1 MNWIEQSARV
11 VSVGADGVLVEPVE
25 PEGGCGACDGKG
37 CGTRRLAELFSRR
50 PRNFRADS
58 DLGLQP
64 GDRVVVGVAEGAVL
78 TAALR
83 LYGLPLAAM
92 LAGALV
98 AEVWWGGDLAA
109 LAGLAVGGALAGL
122 LRGRQ
127 GTRPVVLRQET
138 FMPIRKG

>member
-1 MNWIEQSARV
+1 MSWVEQSARV
-11 VSVGADGVLVEPVE
+11 VSVGAGSVLVEPVE
-25 PEGGCGACDGKG
+25 PEGGCGACGGKG

-58 DLGLQP
+58 ELSLQP

-78 TAALR
+78 AAALR

-92 LAGALV
+92 LAGALA
-98 AEVWWGGDLAA
+98 AEAWWGGDLAA
-109 LAGLAVGGALAGL
+109 LAGFAAGGVLAVAV
-122 LRGRQ
+122 RGRQ

-138 FMPIRKG
+138 LLPIKKG